1 VTRRLRGAGG
11 FFALFLR
18 FRVRCRICSS
28 RLGLRFFLAS
38 QLFFEVFTSKVEM
51 RRTTLVLLQFGQ
63 RIGFT
68 FF

>member
-1 VTRRLRGAGG
+1 LQDFTRPD
-11 FFALFLR
+11 F
-18 FRVRCRICSS
+18 
-28 RLGLRFFLAS
+28 GLRFFLAS

-63 RIGFT
+63 RIGFI